1 MAEGR
6 RSAMW
11 SAILISS
18 GALAGLGVFL
28 YDHTLQSADQLASV
42 GGFVTGVVGMVG
54 AALGTMTSRRSASE
68 ATVASPLQEPAVPER
83 SGPTNI
89 AIGCGVVINGDGNT
103 IDASQ
108 ELRKGKKRKPRRR
121 AQLS

>member
-68 ATVASPLQEPAVPER
+68 ATAASPLPEPAVPER